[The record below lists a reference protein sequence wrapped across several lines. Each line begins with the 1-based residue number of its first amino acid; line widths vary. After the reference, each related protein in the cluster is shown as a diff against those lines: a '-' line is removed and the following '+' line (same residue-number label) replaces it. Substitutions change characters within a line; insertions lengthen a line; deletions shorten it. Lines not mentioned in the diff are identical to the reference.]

1 MWLRIKQLLNQILF
15 RRIKIVLILLLPI
28 VICMLLVA
36 PGVSLK
42 SLIYYSHHVRLVS
55 FLIIVLT
62 GENIVFVLWLT
73 LLGSIV
79 SEGFEGFL
87 TMYPELCFQ
96 SPMVPASHPTFG
108 DSEKAFSG
116 RRTPLY
122 DQVKLQLISFVP
134 MKI

>member
-62 GENIVFVLWLT
+62 GENIVFVL
-73 LLGSIV
+73 
-79 SEGFEGFL
+79 
-87 TMYPELCFQ
+87 
-96 SPMVPASHPTFG
+96 
-108 DSEKAFSG
+108 
-116 RRTPLY
+116 
-122 DQVKLQLISFVP
+122 
-134 MKI
+134 